1 MKRHGKRLQL
11 GSETIRQLTGDD
23 LRHLNGGV
31 DTGSNS
37 CVAGCTATLTSN
49 NFLCSVNA
57 CATSAGGTCNPMPGC
72 GGGTLASAQC

>member
-1 MKRHGKRLQL
+1 VKKNSKKLNL
-11 GSETIRQLTGDD
+11 GRETIRDLMAGD
-23 LRHLNGGV
+23 LGRINAGV

-37 CVAGCTATLTSN
+37 CITGCTTVTSN

-57 CATSAGGTCNPMPGC
+57 CATSAGGTCNGMPGC